1 MKEWLGRFPA
11 QRPLCWAAAGA
22 VCAIF
27 GSALAFCHGFALGK
41 LALAVALFC
50 GLFRLTL
57 PRGRRNGLLLCLSFV
72 GLGTAFFGFW
82 RLVRAEPQL
91 AFSGWSGTME
101 CMALEEAQGKG
112 SYGQVQVRALAL
124 GEEEVNFSLPLYLE
138 DASPEIK
145 AGEHFAVEV
154 RLSRAP
160 LEPWRGF
167 SSEGMFLQASQTGEL
182 QTQDGETPWWLRLQ
196 GLSQQ
201 VAKVA
206 GKWLPQRESA
216 LLTGII
222 TGNKED
228 FTAQQKRDLNLS
240 GTAHLAA
247 VSGLHV
253 SSLLGVA
260 FALFGK
266 KGGSL
271 VGIPL
276 CLMMV
281 VLAGGTPSVL
291 RAVIMAFFAMAAFW
305 MGREK
310 DTLSS
315 LSAALLL
322 LLLFSPMSVLN
333 VGLQL
338 SFASVLGIGLLFPP
352 MQQAIREKLGGK
364 HRLLEKILEGMA
376 VTLAAQAFT
385 LPISV
390 LVFQRVSLLALFS
403 NLLIVPLL
411 APVLVQGLCFVV
423 AGSFWP
429 ILGKMLSLALHP
441 LLWWIDLVQRKTAA
455 LPFSSVSSG
464 GVMLFFSLLGLGV
477 ALFFF
482 RKKEGVGRGLATYFL
497 CGFVCLSGVG
507 MEQALTLS
515 LSVVNCGGSGLLLV
529 GEAGQLTAFSAG
541 DLKGDDFYRGA
552 QDTLDRMGLAQVS
565 HLWLTS
571 TEGIAPI
578 APPEDRWA
586 GVQRVIAPKGV
597 LSSLMLGEEK
607 QVYGEGGGFS
617 FSSGEGALIPGEK
630 GYLLQLALPSCT
642 VLATC
647 GQDMGEVLTA
657 VKEQDLQC
665 EVLLVDQKAAE
676 DLPRLAAICRR
687 TGCQML
693 VCTRSSY
700 GGESASL
707 GAAFSGPVLYLED
720 GERMDMELWAAGAAG
735 EDEE

>member
-1 MKEWLGRFPA
+1 MKQWLERFPV

-22 VCAIF
+22 VCAMF

-41 LALAVALFC
+41 LALAAALFF
-50 GLFRLTL
+50 GLFLLTL
-57 PRGRRNGLLLCLSFV
+57 PWGRRNGLLLCLAFV

-82 RLVRAEPQL
+82 RLVRAEAQL
-91 AFSGWSGTME
+91 AFSGWSGAME
-101 CMALEEAQGKG
+101 CMALEEAQGEG
-112 SYGQVQVRALAL
+112 SYGLVQVRALAL
-124 GEEEVNFSLPLYLE
+124 GEQEVDFSLPLYLE
-138 DASPEIK
+138 DASPEIE
-145 AGEHFAVEV
+145 AGEHLTVEV

-160 LEPWRGF
+160 LETERGF
-167 SSEGMFLQASQTGEL
+167 SPEGMFLQASQTGALEKR
-182 QTQDGETPWWLRLQ
+182 DGEKPWRLRLQ
-196 GLSQQ
+196 SLSQQ
-201 VAKVA
+201 VSEVA

-228 FTAQQKRDLNLS
+228 FTAQQRRDLNLS

-291 RAVIMAFFAMAAFW
+291 RAVVMAFFAMAAFW

-338 SFASVLGIGLLFPP
+338 SFASVLGIALLFPP
-352 MQQAIREKLGGK
+352 MQQAIQEKLGGK
-364 HRLLEKILEGMA
+364 HPLWGKALESMA

-390 LVFQRVSLLALFS
+390 LVFQRVSLVALVS
-403 NLLIVPLL
+403 NLLVVPLL
-411 APVLVQGLCFVV
+411 APVLLLGFCFVL

-429 ILGKMLSLALHP
+429 VLGRGFSFVLYPMLHL
-441 LLWWIDLVQRKTAA
+441 IDLVQRKTAA

-482 RKKEGVGRGLATYFL
+482 RKKEGVVRGLATYFL
-497 CGFVCLSGVG
+497 CGFLCLSGIG
-507 MEQALTLS
+507 MEQTLTLS

-541 DLKGDDFYRGA
+541 DLKGDDFYQGA
-552 QDTLDRMGLAQVS
+552 QNTLDRMGLAQVS
-565 HLWLTS
+565 RLWLTNPD
-571 TEGIAPI
+571 GIAPI

-597 LSSLMLGEEK
+597 HPSLLLGEET
-607 QVYGEGGGFS
+607 QVYEQGGRFFFQG
-617 FSSGEGALIPGEK
+617 GEGALIPGTK
-630 GYLLQLALPSCT
+630 GYLLQLALPACT

-647 GQDMGEVLTA
+647 GQEMGEVLTA
-657 VKEQDLQC
+657 VKEQSLQC
-665 EVLLVDQKAAE
+665 EILLVDQKAAE

-687 TGCQML
+687 TGCETL
-693 VCTRSSY
+693 VCVRSSY
-700 GGESASL
+700 GEESVSL
-707 GAAFSGPVLYLED
+707 GAAFSGPILYLEE
-720 GERMDMELWAAGAAG
+720 GERMDMEMWAAGAAREG
-735 EDEE
+735 EG